1 MKRLRWMPLVA
12 AAVLGGALLS
22 ACAANEPAAPEA
34 DSGGEPA
41 AAETPAEAATTA
53 PDADASGGCA
63 DELGCVEVAAGDPV
77 KLAYMLV
84 VAGDNQTLGQDAKR
98 GVELAIADKG
108 TVLDHPIE
116 LVGEDSGCNAEGG
129 QAAAQKLAVDKT
141 IVAVVG
147 SSCSSES
154 VPGAPI
160 ITDAGL
166 TMLSPSATAPILT
179 DPTKRAAGFF
189 RTAHNDKVQG
199 KVGADFVFTGL
210 GLTKVA
216 TINDGSPYSEGLV
229 AAFEDAYKA
238 LGGEIVAHEAVSD
251 KDTDMRS
258 VLTSIAQSKPEF
270 LYYPVFSAGGGYI
283 TTQAKEIAGLETVPT
298 MGADGM
304 FSPDFLKAAG
314 DAAEGM
320 YLSSPDFSVFGS
332 DYKDKFLPAHE
343 AAYGEKPISAFHA
356 HAYDA
361 ANIIF
366 GAVESVAVKNADG
379 SLSIGRKAMR
389 DAIAATSGFKGLTG
403 NLTCDANGDC
413 ADPVLAVYK
422 INLADVE
429 AGKGLTEMEK
439 VWPK

>member
-1 MKRLRWMPLVA
+1 MKVRRSA
-12 AAVLGGALLS
+12 AALLLPLFLVM
-22 ACAANEPAAPEA
+22 ACAPEEVPPSDTVVQPTEAAGAETMASPEPAMPEA
-34 DSGGEPA
+34 GP
-41 AAETPAEAATTA
+41 
-53 PDADASGGCA
+53 
-63 DELGCVEVAAGDPV
+63 LGVLEIQPGDPI

-84 VAGDNQTLGQDAKR
+84 IAGDNQTLGQDAKR
-98 GVELAIADKG
+98 GIEIAIADRPELLG
-108 TVLDHPIE
+108 HPVE
-116 LVGEDSGCNAEGG
+116 LTGEDSGCSAEGG
-129 QAAAQKLAVDKT
+129 QAAATKLAADKT
-141 IVAVVG
+141 IVAVIG

-160 ITDAGL
+160 ISDAGL

-179 DPTKRAAGFF
+179 APGSREAGFF

-216 TINDGSPYSEGLV
+216 TINDGSPYSAGLV
-229 AAFEDAYKA
+229 EAFETSFTE

-258 VLTSIAQSKPEF
+258 VLTTIAQSSPEF

-283 TTQAKEIAGLETVPT
+283 TTQKGEIAGLATVPG

-304 FSPDFLKAAG
+304 FSPDFIEAAG
-314 DAAEGM
+314 DAVDGV
-320 YLSSPDFSVFGS
+320 YLSSPDFSVFGTAYQ
-332 DYKDKFLPAHE
+332 DAFLPAHM
-343 AAYGEKPISAFHA
+343 AAYNETPISAFHA

-361 ANIIF
+361 TNILYAAI
-366 GAVESVAVKNADG
+366 EKVAVQDPDG
-379 SLSIGRKAMR
+379 TLRIDRQLLR
-389 DAIAATSGFKGLTG
+389 DAIAATSGFQGLTG

-422 INLADVE
+422 INLTDVE
-429 AGKGLTEMEK
+429 AGKGLTEMAK
-439 VWPK
+439 VWPTE

>member
-1 MKRLRWMPLVA
+1 MKVRLSTAALLLPLFLAVACAPADAPTAEMAAPTTDA
-12 AAVLGGALLS
+12 AAVDTGAPTDAPAAMAGALGTLDIQ
-22 ACAANEPAAPEA
+22 P
-34 DSGGEPA
+34 
-41 AAETPAEAATTA
+41 
-53 PDADASGGCA
+53 
-63 DELGCVEVAAGDPV
+63 GDPI
-77 KLAYMLV
+77 KLGYMLV
-84 VAGDNQTLGQDAKR
+84 VAGDNQTLGLDARR
-98 GVELAIADKG
+98 GVELAIADTPAVLG
-108 TVLDHPIE
+108 HTVE
-116 LVGEDSGCNAEGG
+116 LTGEDSGCSAEGG
-129 QAAAQKLAVDKT
+129 QAAATKLAADKSL
-141 IVAVVG
+141 VAVIG
-147 SSCSSES
+147 SSCSSEA

-160 ITDAGL
+160 ISDSGL

-179 DPTKRAAGFF
+179 DPAKRVPGFF

-199 KVGADFVFTGL
+199 QVGAEFVYNGL
-210 GLTKVA
+210 GLKKVA
-216 TINDGSPYSEGLV
+216 TINDGSPYSAGLV
-229 AAFEDAYKA
+229 DAFESSYKG
-238 LGGEIVAHEAVSD
+238 LGGEVVAHEAVSD
-251 KDTDMRS
+251 KDTDMHA
-258 VLTSIAQSKPEF
+258 VLTTIGQTSPEF

-283 TTQAKEIAGLETVPT
+283 TTQKLEIAALADVPG

-343 AAYGEKPISAFHA
+343 KAYGEKPISAFHA

-366 GAVESVAVKNADG
+366 AAIEKVAVQDADG
-379 SLSIGRKAMR
+379 TLHIDRQAFR
-389 DAIAATSGFKGLTG
+389 DAIGATKDFKGLTG
-403 NLTCDANGDC
+403 NLTCDPNGDC

-422 INLADVE
+422 INLAEVT

>member
-1 MKRLRWMPLVA
+1 MKVRLTTAALLLPLFLAVACAPEAAPTTAPEAPTA
-12 AAVLGGALLS
+12 AADAGAPAEAPADTPAMAGGALGTLDIK
-22 ACAANEPAAPEA
+22 P
-34 DSGGEPA
+34 
-41 AAETPAEAATTA
+41 
-53 PDADASGGCA
+53 
-63 DELGCVEVAAGDPV
+63 GDPI
-77 KLAYMLV
+77 KLGYMLV
-84 VAGDNQTLGQDAKR
+84 VAGDNQTLGLDARR
-98 GVELAIADKG
+98 GVELAIADRPE
-108 TVLDHPIE
+108 VLGHKVE
-116 LVGEDSGCNAEGG
+116 LTGEDSGCNAEGG
-129 QAAAQKLAVDKT
+129 QAAATKLAADKT
-141 IVAVVG
+141 LLAVIG

-160 ITDAGL
+160 ISDAGL

-179 DPTKRAAGFF
+179 DPAKRVPGFF

-199 KVGADFVFTGL
+199 KVGADFVYTGL
-210 GLTKVA
+210 GLKKVA
-216 TINDGSPYSEGLV
+216 TINDGSPYSAGLV
-229 AAFEDAYKA
+229 DAFETSYKA
-238 LGGEIVAHEAVSD
+238 LGGEVVAHEAVSD
-251 KDTDMRS
+251 KDTDMRA
-258 VLTSIAQSKPEF
+258 VLTTIAQTQPEF

-283 TTQAKEIAGLETVPT
+283 TTQKLEIAGLEKVPG

-343 AAYGEKPISAFHA
+343 KAYGEKPVSAFHA

-366 GAVESVAVKNADG
+366 AAAEKVAVKDDDG
-379 SLSIGRKAMR
+379 TLHIDRQAFR
-389 DAIAATSGFKGLTG
+389 DAIAATKDFKGLTG

-422 INLADVE
+422 INLADVQ

>member
-1 MKRLRWMPLVA
+1 MKLRLSA
-12 AAVLGGALLS
+12 AALLVPLFLAV
-22 ACAANEPAAPEA
+22 ACAPEEVPVTDTTTEATAVTDAAAPA
-34 DSGGEPA
+34 EPTV
-41 AAETPAEAATTA
+41 AESALGTLDIA
-53 PDADASGGCA
+53 P
-63 DELGCVEVAAGDPV
+63 GDPI

-84 VAGDNQTLGQDAKR
+84 IAGDNQTLGQDAKR
-98 GVELAIADKG
+98 GIELAVAARPELLG
-108 TVLDHPIE
+108 HPVE

-129 QAAAQKLAVDKT
+129 QAAATKLAADKS
-141 IVAVVG
+141 IVAVIG

-160 ITDAGL
+160 ISDAGL

-179 DPTKRAAGFF
+179 APGSRAPGFF

-210 GLTKVA
+210 GLKKVA
-216 TINDGSPYSEGLV
+216 TINDGSPYSAGLV
-229 AAFEDAYKA
+229 EAFETSFKE

-251 KDTDMRS
+251 KDTDMRA
-258 VLTSIAQSKPEF
+258 VLTTIAQSAPEF

-283 TTQAKEIAGLETVPT
+283 TTQKAEIAGLENVPG

-304 FSPDFLKAAG
+304 FSPDFIEAAG
-314 DAAEGM
+314 DQVDGM

-332 DYKDKFLPAHE
+332 AYKDTFLPAHE
-343 AAYGEKPISAFHA
+343 AAYGEGPISAFHA

-361 ANIIF
+361 ANIIY
-366 GAVESVAVKNADG
+366 AAIEKVAVQDADG
-379 SLSIGRKAMR
+379 TLRIDRQAFR
-389 DAIAATSGFKGLTG
+389 DAIAATSGFQGLTG

-422 INLADVE
+422 INRADVE

-439 VWPK
+439 VWPTE